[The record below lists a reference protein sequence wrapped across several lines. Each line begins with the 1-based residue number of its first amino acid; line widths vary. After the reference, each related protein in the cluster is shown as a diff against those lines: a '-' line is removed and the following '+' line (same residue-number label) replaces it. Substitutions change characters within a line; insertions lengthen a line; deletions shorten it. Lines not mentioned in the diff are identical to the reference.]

1 MKTLFD
7 SDKNIFTFKKNK
19 KIYMI
24 EGIVTIDYIKLVW
37 MNLKGVSFEI
47 HEKLSGDET
56 IKYRINQ
63 ENQIKCF
70 KKSNSNIRKNKDDIV
85 TITYSG
91 EAHLHHFG
99 DVRFSSFSIFKMELE
114 FEMSNFELDI

>member
-63 ENQIKCF
+63 EN
-70 KKSNSNIRKNKDDIV
+70 
-85 TITYSG
+85 
-91 EAHLHHFG
+91 
-99 DVRFSSFSIFKMELE
+99 
-114 FEMSNFELDI
+114 